1 MGMREQPGIG
11 NRGSVLGGRERARE
25 RASARVATG
34 ALAIALIVV
43 AGGFARLD
51 ARPIP
56 GAPRAATSD
65 AHPRFPAVDSRFPVS
80 IPAHPELR
88 LTIARL
94 QYDGG
99 GDWYANPSSL
109 PNLLAAI
116 RERTSLDVERTEARV
131 KLTDDALWDYPF
143 LHATGHGNIHFS
155 DVEIQRLRE
164 YLQRGGFLHVD
175 DNYGLDE
182 SFRREIKR
190 VFPDRELVDVP
201 LTHPIYHIVY
211 DFPKGI
217 PKIHVHDG
225 KPARGFGIFLG
236 DRLAVYYSY
245 SSDLGN
251 GWEDPDVYHDPPELH
266 EAALRM
272 GVNLFVYAVTSRPV
286 P

>member
-1 MGMREQPGIG
+1 MRRHFRWLRSAGLAAAL
-11 NRGSVLGGRERARE
+11 VLP
-25 RASARVATG
+25 ASA
-34 ALAIALIVV
+34 
-43 AGGFARLD
+43 ARQ
-51 ARPIP
+51 
-56 GAPRAATSD
+56 AP
-65 AHPRFPAVDSRFPVS
+65 
-80 IPAHPELR
+80 R

-116 RERTSLDVERTEARV
+116 RERTSLPVDATEARV
-131 KLTDDALWDYPF
+131 TLMDDRLWDYPF
-143 LHATGHGNIHFS
+143 LHMTGHGNVKFS
-155 DVEIQRLRE
+155 DEEVKRLRE
-164 YLQRGGFLHVD
+164 YLERGGFLHAD

-201 LTHPIYHIVY
+201 LSHPIYHIVY

-217 PKIHVHDG
+217 PKIHEHDG

-251 GWEDPDVYHDPPELH
+251 GWEDTVTYHDPPALH

>member
-1 MGMREQPGIG
+1 MR
-11 NRGSVLGGRERARE
+11 RGFHRSLRAAALVVALVLP
-25 RASARVATG
+25 ASA
-34 ALAIALIVV
+34 
-43 AGGFARLD
+43 ARQ
-51 ARPIP
+51 
-56 GAPRAATSD
+56 AP
-65 AHPRFPAVDSRFPVS
+65 
-80 IPAHPELR
+80 R

-116 RERTSLDVERTEARV
+116 RERTSLPVEATEPRV
-131 KLTDDALWDYPF
+131 TITDDRLWDYPF
-143 LHATGHGNIHFS
+143 LHMTGHGNVKFS
-155 DVEIQRLRE
+155 DEDVKRLRE
-164 YLQRGGFLHVD
+164 YLERGGFLHAD

-182 SFRREIKR
+182 SFRREMKR

-201 LTHPIYHIVY
+201 LSHPIYHLVY

-217 PKIHVHDG
+217 PKIHEHDG

-251 GWEDPDVYHDPPELH
+251 GWEDTATYHDPPALH